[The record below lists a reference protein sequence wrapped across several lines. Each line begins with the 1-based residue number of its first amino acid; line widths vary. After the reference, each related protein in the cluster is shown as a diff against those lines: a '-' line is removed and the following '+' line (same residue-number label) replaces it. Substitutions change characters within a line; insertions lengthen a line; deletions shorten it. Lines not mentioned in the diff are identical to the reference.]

1 MNKYIA
7 LLEAFLIEDDW
18 TYDKHSDGDRCYLSA
33 PCKGKNTQ
41 KTLIF
46 EVNPHTNIVMCFV
59 YLFITMPERHYVATA
74 ELVCRINRSLL
85 TGNFD
90 FDFRDGEV
98 RFRHA
103 FDIEGGELTP
113 TMIRHLRDSALI
125 TADEYHPAFMAIIF
139 GNKTAEEALVTCDEF
154 NQEVQNESQQD
165 ATDRADNSKAN
176 TSVEAATVH

>member
-7 LLEAFLIEDDW
+7 LFEAFLIADDW
-18 TYDKHSDGDRCYLSA
+18 TYDKHSDEDRCYLSA
-33 PCKGKNTQ
+33 ACKGKNTQ
-41 KTLIF
+41 KTLIL
-46 EVNPHTNIVMCFV
+46 EANSHTNNIMCFV
-59 YLFITMPERHYVATA
+59 YLSITVPERHRMATA
-74 ELVCRINRSLL
+74 ELVCRINRALL
-85 TGNFD
+85 RGNFD

-154 NQEVQNESQQD
+154 NQEAQNESQKD